1 MIREIIVVLSRISK
15 LQYHL
20 VCASMDTNA
29 TLRTLKLKQNVA
41 FGYSSTGIL
50 NFNPEMK
57 VSIAKSDT

>member
-1 MIREIIVVLSRISK
+1 MIREIIVVLSRVSK

-20 VCASMDTNA
+20 VCASMDKNA

-41 FGYSSTGIL
+41 FGYSSIL